1 MLKHHQWVVILIFL
15 RRGNSKDT
23 VTAVLDDLWPDY
35 GLQELI
41 V

>member
-1 MLKHHQWVVILIFL
+1 MSKLWQWVVILIFL

-23 VTAVLDDLWPDY
+23 VTAVVNDLRPDY
-35 GLQELI
+35 RLQELI